1 MKTINKQLPGLF
13 FTAMLA
19 GISTNAFSQACD
31 AGTFNMPNVSV
42 FGCTGYLNDSGG
54 PSLNYSNN
62 ENKTFNIVPT
72 GATSV
77 SISFSAFS
85 LENGF
90 DKLKVCDNINGT
102 GSCFTYTGTTI
113 PSTITST
120 TGKMSLIFTSDAAVT
135 SSGFRAIWT
144 STGGSCGGTFNM
156 PNFSAIN
163 GRGTLYDSGGP
174 TGNYGNNESKTFNIV
189 PSGNTFVCLKFSQF
203 NVASSDFVKVYNDIN
218 GTGTLLGSFT
228 GTTIPSQIQTINGST
243 KMSVKF
249 TSNSSGTS
257 SGFKAIWS
265 SDADDAFV
273 AETEARIL
281 GADNA
286 QLNNTSAFSGVRV
299 FPNPADS
306 KITIGFNVEQEG
318 QAKVAVYNIA
328 GMETIVLNELLSSG
342 DHMIDFDASQL
353 AKGVYFCKVITGNKV
368 QVERFVKN

>member
-1 MKTINKQLPGLF
+1 
-13 FTAMLA
+13 
-19 GISTNAFSQACD
+19 
-31 AGTFNMPNVSV
+31 
-42 FGCTGYLNDSGG
+42 
-54 PSLNYSNN
+54 
-62 ENKTFNIVPT
+62 
-72 GATSV
+72 
-77 SISFSAFS
+77 
-85 LENGF
+85 
-90 DKLKVCDNINGT
+90 
-102 GSCFTYTGTTI
+102 
-113 PSTITST
+113 
-120 TGKMSLIFTSDAAVT
+120 
-135 SSGFRAIWT
+135 
-144 STGGSCGGTFNM
+144 M

-243 KMSVKF
+243 KMSVRF

-265 SDADDAFV
+265 SDADDAFA